1 MKILTIQARSISPG
15 SNLLTT
21 HRIMAESNKKRVL
34 KGKRPKPL
42 TVKIADNLIK
52 KSEENEKLRQKRVN
66 TDFFNLFKTEE
77 E

>member
-1 MKILTIQARSISPG
+1 MTNNS
-15 SNLLTT
+15 
-21 HRIMAESNKKRVL
+21 KKRVL

-66 TDFFNLFKTEE
+66 TDFFNLFKDKEE
-77 E
+77 

>member
-1 MKILTIQARSISPG
+1 
-15 SNLLTT
+15 
-21 HRIMAESNKKRVL
+21 MAESNKKRVL